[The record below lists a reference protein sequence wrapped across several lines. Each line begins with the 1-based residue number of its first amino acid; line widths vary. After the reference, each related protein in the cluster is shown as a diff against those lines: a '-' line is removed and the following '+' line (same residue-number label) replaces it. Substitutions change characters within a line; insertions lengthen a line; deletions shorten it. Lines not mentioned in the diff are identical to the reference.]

1 MSATSREPFFA
12 SLIFHGLKKS
22 SVMLFEFRDLFD
34 PTKLPKRRKYLNY
47 YLLGFT
53 DGEGCFSVAIKKQ
66 SNTRYGWVVDPVF
79 HVTQHKDNR
88 IVLELFKRILGCGR
102 IIPKP
107 GQEETVLQYI
117 VDNRRHLSEKVIPF
131 FKKHKPI
138 AKSKEFNHFC
148 RIVEALEN
156 GEHKK
161 AEGLK
166 RLITMAYNL
175 SNERKHNI
183 EEVIHEIERRAGASE
198 TIR

>member
-1 MSATSREPFFA
+1 MLLEFKD
-12 SLIFHGLKKS
+12 LI
-22 SVMLFEFRDLFD
+22 D
-34 PTKLPKRRKYLNY
+34 PSKLPKRRKYLDY

-53 DGEGCFSVAIKKQ
+53 EGEGCFSVSVKKQ
-66 SNTRYGWVVDPVF
+66 YDTKYGWVVDPVF

-88 IVLELFKRILGCGR
+88 ILLELFKRVLGCGR

-107 GQEETVLQYI
+107 GQEETIIQYV

-131 FKKHKPI
+131 FRKHRPI
-138 AKSKEFNHFC
+138 LKSREFDCFC
-148 RIVEALEN
+148 KIVKALEN

-166 RLITMAYNL
+166 RLIRMAYDL
-175 SNERKHNI
+175 SNERKHAV
-183 EEVIHEIERRAGASE
+183 EEIIQEIERRMGASE